1 MTIIKGSESGE
12 YLAPGGVNFYK
23 SLLKD
28 SYFLESEDHEPDSS
42 INTFAI
48 SYREELFEFK
58 PSINVILDENSLRKI
73 KKEIFLTII
82 VKENISRQC
91 EIIYEEMLDLKENK
105 TIQLILE

>member
-28 SYFLESEDHEPDSS
+28 SYFLESEDNEPDSS

-48 SYREELFEFK
+48 SYREEFFEFK

-73 KKEIFLTII
+73 TTGNKETPILSFVNIMFLEFFNFFIFSKEITSF
-82 VKENISRQC
+82 
-91 EIIYEEMLDLKENK
+91 M
-105 TIQLILE
+105 